1 MKYICRISSNSSAG
15 REYEVETKSAM
26 KCAERFGRY
35 EGGEIVTVTNKHG
48 RVIDR
53 AAYSPEDGGKYYKV
67 TFEPDL
73 NYYK

>member
-1 MKYICRISSNSSAG
+1 MKYYCHVESNTSYPRQYETDSRSAL
-15 REYEVETKSAM
+15 VNAD
-26 KCAERFGRY
+26 RFGRF

-67 TFEPDL
+67 AFDPDL
-73 NYYK
+73 NYWN